1 MTQPTLQQRLDL
13 LIKDDALELARRE
26 ESYGG
31 SWKAYGGF
39 SAFMNIARK
48 WQRIEHQAKGH
59 GYDIFKAVEAY
70 SGPDGTMDDIRD
82 LRRYLLLIEDHCY
95 KGGEVDPGQPRG
107 KGYVDQG

>member
-1 MTQPTLQQRLDL
+1 MSDLRLRLDK
-13 LIKDDALELARRE
+13 LIEKDADELAKRE

-48 WQRIEHQAKGH
+48 WQRIEHQAKQCE
-59 GYDIFKAVEAY
+59 YDIFKAVRVY
-70 SGPDGTMDDIRD
+70 HGHDGIMDDIRD

-95 KGGEVDPGQPRG
+95 NEGEEMDTGEPMGE
-107 KGYVDQG
+107 GYVDQG